1 MFKITSLVL
10 GFFAAIL
17 FAIPL
22 LKRKEE
28 IEEESS
34 TCWGY
39 NPALRKAM
47 VRDRKFTGAGLVV
60 FALSFI
66 FQILA
71 EMPSL

>member
-1 MFKITSLVL
+1 MFQIVSLAL

-47 VRDRKFTGAGLVV
+47 VRDRKFTEAGLLV
-60 FALSFI
+60 FSLSFI
-66 FQILA
+66 CQILA
-71 EMPSL
+71 EITSL